1 MAWMRRWVCAI
12 AAATAVAVPA
22 AQSPRSVSL
31 HITEAGGIRRTQFPV
46 TARIP
51 FPQGILRE
59 TGNIKLLLNQTEVA
73 VQAAPES
80 RWPDGSLQWVTL
92 DLNVTIGPAESQ
104 TYSLQY
110 GEGVKSE
117 VAPRGLMIGDEVDA
131 IQIGNMRFNKSGS
144 PLLAS
149 VKYRDEAIGS
159 GPSGL
164 VVTDAAGTAHDL
176 TAVDGLKVEI
186 VKRGPLV
193 AVLKYSGAIR
203 LDAGG
208 AAPFVLTVEMPNSK
222 SWVKLSAN
230 VSDPVRRLRGV
241 AIQLPLTLGALPW
254 VWDFGTTRWT
264 YGSLRAATDSVVM
277 IDTITSPAAA
287 EWSVISGPRGREQVY
302 ETSRPD
308 AATFAGWGH
317 IQGAKEVVAYAIEGL
332 KTRPGT
338 YRIALGGDGQASFQ
352 FAPPT
357 PQVRHELTVYM
368 HFVSTPVQIG
378 AATSPAAI
386 LSPLVAFCDR
396 EQYVKSG
403 VTVPPGVR

>member
-1 MAWMRRWVCAI
+1 MVAV
-12 AAATAVAVPA
+12 TAVAAPS

-31 HITEAGGIRRTQFPV
+31 HVTEAGGIRRTQFPV

-51 FPQGILRE
+51 FPQGVLRDAA
-59 TGNIKLLLNQTEVA
+59 NIKLLLNQTEVA

-80 RWPDGSLQWVTL
+80 RWPDGSVQWVTL
-92 DLNVTIGPAESQ
+92 DLNVTIGPTESQ
-104 TYSLQY
+104 TYSVQY

-117 VAPRGLMIGDEVDA
+117 VPARGLMIVDEADA
-131 IQIGNMRFNKSGS
+131 IQIGNLRFSKSGA

-149 VKYRDEAIGS
+149 VKYRDEAIGPGS
-159 GPSGL
+159 NGV

-193 AVLKYSGAIR
+193 ALLKYSGSIR
-203 LDAGG
+203 LDAG
-208 AAPFVLTVEMPNSK
+208 AIAPFVLTVEMPNSK
-222 SWVKLSAN
+222 SWVKLSTS
-230 VSDPVRRLRGV
+230 VSDPARRVRGV
-241 AIQLPLTLGALPW
+241 AVQLPLSLGALPW
-254 VWDFGTTRWT
+254 VWDFGTARWT
-264 YGSLRAATDSVVM
+264 YGSLRGATDSVVM
-277 IDTITSPAAA
+277 TDTVTSAGAA
-287 EWSVISGPRGREQVY
+287 EWSVTTGPKGREQVY

-308 AATFAGWGH
+308 GATFAGWGH
-317 IQGAKEVVAYAIEGL
+317 IQSAKEVVAYAIEGL
-332 KTRPGT
+332 RTRPGS
-338 YRIALGGDGQASFQ
+338 YRIAVDGGGQGSFQ
-352 FAPPT
+352 FAPSM
-357 PQVRHELTVYM
+357 PQTQHELTVYV

-386 LSPLVAFCDR
+386 LSPLVALCDR